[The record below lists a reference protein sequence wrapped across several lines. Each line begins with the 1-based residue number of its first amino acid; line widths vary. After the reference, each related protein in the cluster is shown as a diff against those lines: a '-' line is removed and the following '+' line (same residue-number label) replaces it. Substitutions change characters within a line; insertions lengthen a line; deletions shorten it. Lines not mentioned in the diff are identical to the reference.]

1 MAKQQPK
8 LPGAKPT
15 HRIFVVTGEGK
26 TAKWLELGAA
36 WPHGDG
42 SGFSITCT
50 AIPLQGRI
58 VMRAITE
65 RETQQAASAG

>member
-1 MAKQQPK
+1 MTEHTTP
-8 LPGAKPT
+8 AKPT

-26 TAKWLELGAA
+26 KAKWTEIAAA

-42 SGFSITCT
+42 KGFAINAS

-58 VMRAITE
+58 VMRVITE
-65 RETQQAASAG
+65 RPRSE